1 MTGRRRAGAVLRTIL
16 AAVLLASAAQAVEFT
31 LDPGKSTFA
40 VLTHKA
46 GLAAGLAHDHLIV
59 AAAPQVVLDF
69 DRERPEATKFTFV
82 VAVDAL
88 EVDAPAA
95 RAALQGRLRELGLQ
109 KDDLPAVPDSDRK
122 KVRAAMLGE
131 SQLDAAKFP
140 EIRAEVLGLERGAAA
155 KPSTASAA
163 ASTAS
168 AAPATSATAESGWT
182 LVLRLT
188 IRGRTLERRLA
199 ATWSETDGTLAAET
213 YTELHFKDFGIE
225 PYSTMLGAIR
235 NDDRFHLY
243 VSVVARRAR

>member
-1 MTGRRRAGAVLRTIL
+1 MPIRRQAGAVLMTL
-16 AAVLLASAAQAVEFT
+16 LGAALSALPARAVEYT
-31 LDPGKSTFA
+31 IDPGRSTFA

-46 GLAAGLAHDHLIV
+46 GIASGLAHDHLIV
-59 AAAPQVVLDF
+59 AGAPKVTLDF
-69 DRERPEATKFTFV
+69 DRARPEATKFDFV

-95 RAALQGRLRELGLQ
+95 RAALEGRLRELGLQ
-109 KDDLPAVPDSDRK
+109 KDDLPTVPESDRK

-131 SQLDAAKFP
+131 SQLDGAKFP
-140 EIRAEVLGLERGAAA
+140 EIRAEVLGLER
-155 KPSTASAA
+155 S
-163 ASTAS
+163 
-168 AAPATSATAESGWT
+168 ATSAAGAEAGWN

-199 ATWSETDGTLAAET
+199 ATWSEKDGTLAGET

-243 VSVVARRAR
+243 VSVVAHRAP

>member
-1 MTGRRRAGAVLRTIL
+1 MPIRRQAGAALLTL
-16 AAVLLASAAQAVEFT
+16 LGAALSALPARAVEYAV
-31 LDPGKSTFA
+31 DPGRSTFA

-46 GLAAGLAHDHLIV
+46 GIASGLAHDHLIV
-59 AAAPQVVLDF
+59 AGAPKVTLAF
-69 DRERPEATKFTFV
+69 DRERPEATKFDFV

-95 RAALQGRLRELGLQ
+95 RAALKGRLRELGLQ
-109 KDDLPAVPDSDRK
+109 ADDLPAVPESDRK

-131 SQLDAAKFP
+131 SQLDGAKFP

-155 KPSTASAA
+155 AGTAA
-163 ASTAS
+163 AAD
-168 AAPATSATAESGWT
+168 SGWNF
-182 LVLRLT
+182 VLRLT

-199 ATWSETDGTLAAET
+199 ATWSEQDGTLTAET
-213 YTELHFKDFGIE
+213 YAELHFKDFGIE

-243 VSVVARRAR
+243 VSVVARRAP

>member
-1 MTGRRRAGAVLRTIL
+1 MTGRRRVSALLFTFLGAALV
-16 AAVLLASAAQAVEFT
+16 ASRAQAVEYT
-31 LDPGKSTFA
+31 IDPGRSTFA

-46 GLAAGLAHDHLIV
+46 GIAAGLAHDHLIV
-59 AAAPQVVLDF
+59 AGAPKVLLDF
-69 DRERPEATKFTFV
+69 DPARPEATKFTFV

-109 KDDLPAVPDSDRK
+109 KDELPAVPDSDRR

-131 SQLDAAKFP
+131 SQLDGSKFP
-140 EIRAEVLGLERGAAA
+140 EIRAEVLGLERSAAA
-155 KPSTASAA
+155 KASTASAA
-163 ASTAS
+163 ASAVS
-168 AAPATSATAESGWT
+168 AAAAASATAESGWT

-188 IRGRTLERRLA
+188 IRGQTLERRLA

-213 YTELHFKDFGIE
+213 YSELHFKDFGIE

-243 VSVVARRAR
+243 VSVVARRAP